1 MVQGRGEFEWS
12 MTAHLLAQQIN
23 MNKKKGTPAVKP
35 DALNPFRQKEK
46 PLKIMLSKAESMDML
61 KKAFVRK

>member
-1 MVQGRGEFEWS
+1 

-46 PLKIMLSKAESMDML
+46 QPKIILSKAESMDIL